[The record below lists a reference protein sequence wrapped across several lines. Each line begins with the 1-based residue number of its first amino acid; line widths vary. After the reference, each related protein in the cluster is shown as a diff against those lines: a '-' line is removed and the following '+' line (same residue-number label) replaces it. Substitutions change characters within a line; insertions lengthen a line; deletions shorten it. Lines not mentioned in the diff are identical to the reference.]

1 MSDEKQNLPV
11 VPPKKEVWMSCR
23 ATPGCEGK
31 TAYIALMKRN
41 ALTQGGGVSYRYRC
55 LTCKGVWHITV

>member
-1 MSDEKQNLPV
+1 MSEQQNKPV

-31 TAYIALMKRN
+31 KAFISLMQKR
-41 ALTQGGGVSYRYRC
+41 AFLQGGGTFYRYRC
-55 LTCKGVWHITV
+55 LTCNGVWHVTV